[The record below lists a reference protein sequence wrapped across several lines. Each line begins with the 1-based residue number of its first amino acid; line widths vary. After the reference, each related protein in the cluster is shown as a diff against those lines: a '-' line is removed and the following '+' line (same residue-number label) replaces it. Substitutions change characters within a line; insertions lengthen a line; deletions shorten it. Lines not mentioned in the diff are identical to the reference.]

1 MTDKKLYLENE
12 DYLKIWVSG
21 LVRFI
26 LLLFANLN
34 STKISH
40 VRELGFGQE
49 ESGMTAGSSQGH
61 SVGGQINGRAARY
74 ALLAGAECRS
84 CWRAGGGWRGSS
96 ASRGARGGGRGERS
110 GV

>member
-40 VRELGFGQE
+40 VRELGFGWE

-61 SVGGQINGRAARY
+61 SVGGQMNGRAARC

-84 CWRAGGGWRGSS
+84 CWRAGGG
-96 ASRGARGGGRGERS
+96 GGGVLHPGEHGAGGGGERS

>member
-40 VRELGFGQE
+40 VRELGFGRE

-61 SVGGQINGRAARY
+61 SVGGQMNGRAARC

-84 CWRAGGGWRGSS
+84 CWRAGGGEGGVLHPGEH
-96 ASRGARGGGRGERS
+96 GAGGGGR
-110 GV
+110 